1 MNNRQTRILLVD
13 DHAVVR
19 TGYRA
24 LLEMNPSLVVAAE
37 AATAD
42 EAYAAY
48 RKHAPDVVVMD
59 IMLPGSSG
67 IEATRRI
74 VTFDARARILMFTM
88 CTHPS
93 VVQQALEA
101 GALGVLTKDSSPD
114 LLVEGVCS
122 IARGKRVLS
131 RHIAESVAFSNYV
144 PESKLFGYLTPREFE
159 MCRLLVSGH
168 SLDQIAEYLNL
179 SPKTVANKLST
190 ARRKLGVTSDIELVK
205 LASEVGLVPW
215 VTERRLGLDV
225 VTTQDAGD
233 EVSI

>member
-24 LLEMNPSLVVAAE
+24 LLEMNEALLVAAE
-37 AATAD
+37 AGTAD

-74 VTFDARARILMFTM
+74 VAFDEQAKVLMFTM
-88 CTHPS
+88 CSHPT
-93 VVQQALEA
+93 VVQQALDA
-101 GALGVLTKDSSPD
+101 GALGVLTKDSPAEQ
-114 LLVEGVCS
+114 LVDAVQS
-122 IARGKRVLS
+122 VARGKRVLS
-131 RHIAESVAFSNYV
+131 RQVAESVAFSHYL

-168 SLDQIAEYLNL
+168 SIDAIAEQLNL

-190 ARRKLGVTSDIELVK
+190 ARRKLDVSSDIELVK

-215 VTERRLGLDV
+215 VTERRLGLA
-225 VTTQDAGD
+225 DAPPA
-233 EVSI
+233 SR

>member
-1 MNNRQTRILLVD
+1 MNNQQTRILLVD

-24 LLEMNPSLVVAAE
+24 LLEMNESLAVVAE
-37 AATAD
+37 AGTAD

-74 VTFDARARILMFTM
+74 VAFDAHARVLVFTM

-93 VVQQALEA
+93 VVQQALDV
-101 GALGVLTKDSSPD
+101 GALGVLTKDSPPE
-114 LLVEGVCS
+114 LLVNGVRS
-122 IARGKRVLS
+122 VARGKRVLS
-131 RHIAESVAFSNYV
+131 RQIAESVAFSHYV
-144 PESKLFGYLTPREFE
+144 PESKLFAFLTPREFE

-168 SLDQIAEYLNL
+168 SLEQIAECLNL

-190 ARRKLGVTSDIELVK
+190 ARRKLGVGSDIELVK

-215 VTERRLGLDV
+215 VTERRLGLEAV
-225 VTTQDAGD
+225 PTGVGD
-233 EVSI
+233 LPY

>member
-1 MNNRQTRILLVD
+1 MNNCTTRILLVD

-19 TGYRA
+19 TGYRT
-24 LLEMNPSLVVAAE
+24 LLEMNESLIVVAE
-37 AATAD
+37 ADSAD

-48 RKHAPDVVVMD
+48 RRHTPDVVVMD

-74 VTFDARARILMFTM
+74 VAFDEQAKVLMFTM
-88 CTHPS
+88 CSHPT
-93 VVQQALEA
+93 VVQQALDA
-101 GALGVLTKDSSPD
+101 GALGVLTKDSPAGQ
-114 LLVEGVCS
+114 LVDAVQSVG
-122 IARGKRVLS
+122 RGKRVLS
-131 RHIAESVAFSNYV
+131 REVAESVAFSHYL

-168 SLDQIAEYLNL
+168 SIEAIAEQLNL

-190 ARRKLGVTSDIELVK
+190 ARRKLDVSSDIELVK

-215 VTERRLGLDV
+215 VTERRLS
-225 VTTQDAGD
+225 QNEMMAAGPRPHR
-233 EVSI
+233 